1 MGGQLATGHFLAGE
15 QLDQLFLAA
24 GGVFGGYHTHF
35 DIAAFTG
42 PLDRGNGLGLIV
54 FDTDQGAAG
63 VEQVLENMD
72 AGNDLFGTL
81 THQTIIG
88 GDVGL
93 AFHRI
98 DQQLFHALMVAQV
111 YLDAGGETRAAHA
124 GDARVADQVD
134 QLGRAFFGVV
144 GNTLMLNPL
153 VFAIR
158 VDDDAHRIHA

>member
-1 MGGQLATGHFLAGE
+1 MNT
-15 QLDQLFLAA
+15 
-24 GGVFGGYHTHF
+24 
-35 DIAAFTG
+35 
-42 PLDRGNGLGLIV
+42 
-54 FDTDQGAAG
+54 
-63 VEQVLENMD
+63 
-72 AGNDLFGTL
+72 GNDLLGTL
-81 THQTIIG
+81 THQAIIG

-144 GNTLMLNPL
+144 GNTLMFNPL

-158 VDDDAHRIHA
+158 VDDDADRIHA